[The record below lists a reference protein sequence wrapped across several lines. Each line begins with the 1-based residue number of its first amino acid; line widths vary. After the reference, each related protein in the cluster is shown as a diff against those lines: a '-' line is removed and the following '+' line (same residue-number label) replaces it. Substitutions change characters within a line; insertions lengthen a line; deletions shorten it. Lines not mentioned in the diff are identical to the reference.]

1 MCQQHVR
8 AFCVLE
14 VYFTPVL
21 CEHLVCVCTAT
32 EVAATVG
39 HPGIDYVD
47 DDLHVPLG
55 VWVVVYTMHGADVP
69 AAVAHPI
76 ATKLMS
82 QLREVRS
89 RRGVCSAMS
98 SIRLVA

>member
-1 MCQQHVR
+1 
-8 AFCVLE
+8 
-14 VYFTPVL
+14 
-21 CEHLVCVCTAT
+21 VCTAT

-76 ATKLMS
+76 VTKPMS

-89 RRGVCSAMS
+89 RRGVCTAMS